1 MVNNMVT
8 YEVAGARPRET
19 RVRAG
24 SVEGRC
30 CHSSRSEAVL
40 QNNRQ
45 LQTVSGTG
53 SEAIKHVVIFD
64 VTTSVKTHSDPLVPK
79 VIWTSRCNPYVS
91 EALTLILNHESMQP
105 NRLLP

>member
-1 MVNNMVT
+1 MMVNTVT
-8 YEVAGARPRET
+8 YEVAGVRPRET

-30 CHSSRSEAVL
+30 CHSSRSDQTVP

-53 SEAIKHVVIFD
+53 SEAIKHEVIFD
-64 VTTSVKTHSDPLVPK
+64 VTTSVNTHPDPVVPK
-79 VIWTSRCNPYVS
+79 VIWTSHCYRVVL
-91 EALTLILNHESMQP
+91 EAVT
-105 NRLLP
+105 

>member
-1 MVNNMVT
+1 M
-8 YEVAGARPRET
+8 RPRES
-19 RVRAG
+19 RVSAG

-64 VTTSVKTHSDPLVPK
+64 VTTSVNTHPDPVVPK
-79 VIWTSRCNPYVS
+79 VIWTSHCYRVVL
-91 EALTLILNHESMQP
+91 EAVT
-105 NRLLP
+105 